1 MILGC
6 ARVLITDQCSSR
18 LFNCNIATSNIFE
31 YKPVNNRTIRYAAI
45 CVLSGNV
52 AFGQNFIPHV
62 DTCQSAMKSL
72 VTIKASANRV
82 LLLSKNQETA
92 SPKCVIL
99 GGNIRYLFC
108 KLTIFI
114 EFRYPLSVFPGETQ
128 VLPGIIVEI
137 CRGKTEKTKTK
148 KNRTKQKAN
157 NIKYIWSFKTLLSHC
172 RQVSQESYSVCESVV
187 SQFIVIYK
195 WPVSQSV
202 NQSFINDLIVHTFKL
217 RFVQCFHSF
226 SQSLIHAITHK
237 IETLLT
243 VESLWLRARNPKVW
257 GSIPHGNSEFF
268 LCPTLVTR
276 RKGSFS
282 LIRCLNQSII
292 WATILK
298 AESVK
303 KPHPFM
309 GRTVKKRVLVT
320 SKTTLEPHWA

>member
-82 LLLSKNQETA
+82 LLLSKHQEAA
-92 SPKCVIL
+92 SLKCVIL

-108 KLTIFI
+108 KLTIFV
-114 EFRYPLSVFPGETQ
+114 EFRYSLSVFPGETQ

-137 CRGKTEKTKTK
+137 CRGKTEKKNQNKTINKTNEQKNKNK

-157 NIKYIWSFKTLLSHC
+157 NIKYI
-172 RQVSQESYSVCESVV
+172 
-187 SQFIVIYK
+187 
-195 WPVSQSV
+195 
-202 NQSFINDLIVHTFKL
+202 
-217 RFVQCFHSF
+217 
-226 SQSLIHAITHK
+226 
-237 IETLLT
+237 
-243 VESLWLRARNPKVW
+243 
-257 GSIPHGNSEFF
+257 
-268 LCPTLVTR
+268 
-276 RKGSFS
+276 
-282 LIRCLNQSII
+282 
-292 WATILK
+292 
-298 AESVK
+298 
-303 KPHPFM
+303 
-309 GRTVKKRVLVT
+309 
-320 SKTTLEPHWA
+320 